1 MRVVDA
7 IGWRR
12 RAGVVL
18 AGVVLL
24 ASGCSGGP
32 GRSAPPSSDL
42 PTDTRL
48 ADRLSAT
55 TSGDAAFVHLQ
66 ALQAVADA
74 HGGQRAAG
82 SPGYEASVEYVA
94 GALRA
99 AGFRVETPVVTV
111 ESEDGPPITT
121 RNVVAQT
128 TTGRT
133 DEVVLVGAHLDSVPE
148 GPGINDNASGS
159 AAHLDVALALG
170 SAPPVQNAVRFVW
183 FGAEEDGLLG
193 SQAYV
198 DGLAEEERRDIAL
211 MLNTDMIAS
220 PNAAY
225 LTYDGD
231 DADGTADEP
240 APPGSDVIE
249 RRLKAR
255 LAAIGVPAGDVDLSG
270 GSDYGPFVEAGIPAG
285 GVNTGDAPLKTPEQ
299 AALWGGEP
307 GVPYDRCY
315 HQACDTL
322 ANIDR
327 LAFDRM
333 VDTIAFAVG
342 SFAVDLGGIPPR
354 AARDQR

>member
-1 MRVVDA
+1 MSV

-12 RAGVVL
+12 RLGVVL
-18 AGVVLL
+18 AGAALL
-24 ASGCSGGP
+24 AAGCSGGP
-32 GRSAPPSSDL
+32 DRSAPAPSDPPSD
-42 PTDTRL
+42 PPSDTRL
-48 ADRLSAT
+48 AEQLAAT
-55 TSGDAAFVHLQ
+55 TSGDAAFVHLR
-66 ALQAVADA
+66 ALQGVADRN
-74 HGGQRAAG
+74 GGQRAAG
-82 SPGYEASVEYVA
+82 SPGYDASVEYVA
-94 GALRA
+94 GVLRD

-111 ESEDGPPITT
+111 ESDEGPPITT

-193 SQAYV
+193 AQAYV
-198 DGLAEEERRDIAL
+198 DGLTEEQRRDIAL
-211 MLNTDMIAS
+211 MLNTDMIGS

-231 DADGTADEP
+231 DADRTADDP
-240 APPGSDVIE
+240 APPGSAVIE

-255 LAAIGVPAGDVDLSG
+255 LAAIGVPAGDVDLADD
-270 GSDYGPFVEAGIPAG
+270 SDYGPFVDAGIPAG

-315 HQACDTL
+315 HRACDTL
-322 ANIDR
+322 TNIDR
-327 LAFDRM
+327 VAFDRM
-333 VDTIAFAVG
+333 VDTIAFGVG
-342 SFAVDLGGIPPR
+342 LFAVDLGGVPDR
-354 AARDQR
+354 AARDR